1 MFYLSYVESYYPPP
15 GLPYPGIAYPGYGA
29 PQMPSYGAPP
39 LGMPE
44 PYPSPPLPM
53 PGSGPTDEGTDK
65 PVPPPPKPQH
75 GIAPPLPV
83 SPPPQMWSGVGM
95 NTQMPYYPPTI
106 PSYGAYAPVS
116 YPSYT
121 DTSIPLQHHQQHYQQ
136 GQHQQHT
143 RTSRKHD
150 RRQSHSSN
158 NQTKNDLPESERC
171 TLLCTGIPMYIKEEE
186 ILAHFKTFGRVVM
199 LMVTPSDPT
208 AAASA
213 ASTAGSG
220 GGSTSE
226 DGGTVG
232 VTSGGDKD
240 KEGKKVYNECLVQFD
255 SVENAKKCY
264 GSPIAVLNNRFIR
277 ITQST
282 FNIIPLADVP
292 PPTEEE
298 LLEIHNIQ
306 LQQKQ
311 LKAGLS
317 TTTATTTTSTT
328 TAVSGSSGVPTAG
341 APNLTYALGGYTP
354 RPRGPPRGLVP
365 LGKPAKNKKYVAGV
379 TDVASITTAATT
391 PAKDTTIASS
401 TTTHQTSLTVSTD
414 ETSPTSTAIPTTEHT
429 DQPSSTEPSSTTTTA
444 AAKTETPGKK
454 PIVIAPAAA
463 PTKEDLALQSQYDD
477 LRRLRGQVDNI
488 WKSKHALMQVRFESS
503 ITSYVSFYNM
513 LYTEL
518 TSLSYVYRVKSISS
532 RRCSPSSKALK
543 AGAVR
548 P

>member
-1 MFYLSYVESYYPPP
+1 
-15 GLPYPGIAYPGYGA
+15 
-29 PQMPSYGAPP
+29 MPSYPP
-39 LGMPE
+39 LGMSE

-53 PGSGPTDEGTDK
+53 PGSGASDEGADK
-65 PVPPPPKPQH
+65 PLPPPPKPQH
-75 GIAPPLPV
+75 GIAPPLPI
-83 SPPPQMWSGVGM
+83 SPPPQMWPGVGM
-95 NTQMPYYPPTI
+95 NTQMPYYPPTV

-121 DTSIPLQHHQQHYQQ
+121 DTSIPLQHQQYPQQQ

-143 RTSRKHD
+143 RSSRKHD
-150 RRQSHSSN
+150 RRQSHSNN

-213 ASTAGSG
+213 TTTTGTGGAGEG
-220 GGSTSE
+220 NGSTSE
-226 DGGTVG
+226 GGAAG
-232 VTSGGDKD
+232 VTSGGALNGGGDKGGDKD

-255 SVENAKKCY
+255 SIENAKKCY

-317 TTTATTTTSTT
+317 TTSTTATTATTT
-328 TAVSGSSGVPTAG
+328 AAASGATSGVPTAG

-379 TDVASITTAATT
+379 TDVASITTTTT
-391 PAKDTTIASS
+391 PIKDTTAIAS
-401 TTTHQTSLTVSTD
+401 TLHQTSLTVSTV
-414 ETSPTSTAIPTTEHT
+414 ETSPFSAIPTTEHT
-429 DQPSSTEPSSTTTTA
+429 DQPSTLESSTSTTTA
-444 AAKTETPGKK
+444 IKTTTDTPVKK

-488 WKSKHALMQVRFESS
+488 WKSKHALIQVRVKYY
-503 ITSYVSFYNM
+503 I
-513 LYTEL
+513 LYHAIL
-518 TSLSYVYRVKSISS
+518 
-532 RRCSPSSKALK
+532 
-543 AGAVR
+543 
-548 P
+548 

>member
-1 MFYLSYVESYYPPP
+1 
-15 GLPYPGIAYPGYGA
+15 
-29 PQMPSYGAPP
+29 MPSYGAPP

-44 PYPSPPLPM
+44 PYLSPPLPM
-53 PGSGPTDEGTDK
+53 PGSGPSDEGTDK
-65 PVPPPPKPQH
+65 PLPPPPKPQH

-83 SPPPQMWSGVGM
+83 SPPPQMWPGVGV
-95 NTQMPYYPPTI
+95 NTQMPYYPPTV

-121 DTSIPLQHHQQHYQQ
+121 DTSIPLQHQQYPQQQ

-143 RTSRKHD
+143 RSSRKHD
-150 RRQSHSSN
+150 RRQSHSNN

-213 ASTAGSG
+213 TTTTGTGGAGEG
-220 GGSTSE
+220 NGSTSE
-226 DGGTVG
+226 GGAAG
-232 VTSGGDKD
+232 VTSGGALNGGGDKGGDKD

-255 SVENAKKCY
+255 SIENAKKCY

-317 TTTATTTTSTT
+317 TSSTTASTTASTTTTGGGTT
-328 TAVSGSSGVPTAG
+328 SGVPTAG

-379 TDVASITTAATT
+379 TDVASITTTTTT
-391 PAKDTTIASS
+391 PTKDTSIASS
-401 TTTHQTSLTVSTD
+401 TSTHYASLSVSTD
-414 ETSPTSTAIPTTEHT
+414 ETSPSSVPVPTTEHT
-429 DQPSSTEPSSTTTTA
+429 DQPSSTEPSISSTVTTA
-444 AAKTETPGKK
+444 AKTTETPVKK